1 MVEKVLDDFEMR
13 EGWRPEHHSREQIEE
28 FTRYID
34 SITEITRTERNTY
47 LDIREGIKIS
57 ERRKKE
63 IRRWMV
69 NEKFLCFADARYFI
83 DRYAWICNESND
95 IFKVQLRQGQEIFL
109 QCIEEFDDAQ
119 TAIEVFVMKSR
130 QVGISTLI
138 VLLFIHRLLFV
149 PHTQGVMAS
158 VDAGK
163 SELLSR
169 MMDTCWDRLPF
180 WLTPEKTVTKAKKPE
195 WSNGSVMSIQSG
207 KQAVGIAQGWTPT
220 LIHIS
225 EVADIP
231 YPEKTLEEGLFRA
244 AHSTG
249 KLFFALEGTGSDPT
263 TWQSKK
269 WKYYLENWGKGGRF
283 LPVFIPWGCAPDL
296 YPERD
301 WLRKHP
307 IPDAWVPM
315 EETKRMKHRAEL
327 YIRSAPALSRVMGT
341 NWQMSREQMW
351 FWDCNWREAL
361 ASNTTKVWLAQM
373 ACVGGGT
380 LISTEQ
386 GIIPIQV
393 AESARECESGRIANW
408 IPKGVKPI
416 FELRTKYGRV
426 LRGTAEHLVR
436 TATGWKELATLE
448 HGECVDLMPPRFAES
463 LYAQKWN
470 DTPIY
475 ECSRVID
482 ETMGRF
488 LGYFMG
494 DGSFNANQVTIACDS
509 KDIDTIADVMQVI
522 TKITGRNPNYYRVGN
537 MVRVRSSYIHWMP
550 LLRALGAIKSRADK
564 DGHAN
569 GYTRQVCVPTAI
581 FRSPQSVVREFLR
594 GLYECDGHGC
604 KATARVQFCS
614 SHDSFLRSVQVLLL
628 GFGINSK
635 FMKMQVVAG
644 GTVRGGKR
652 HSYTKRN
659 LDIPAG
665 FANTFYDDIGFVG
678 QRKQSHGKRYN
689 GKVRVNSEFVDF
701 VEEVIDTEQCEQ
713 VYDIT
718 VDVTHSFS
726 ANGISVHNCTPNEAM
741 QGKHDLVFSEDVI
754 EVASERRQKTYDAY
768 AITGHS
774 VRFGQN
780 DEEYTPDP
788 DIVDY
793 DKPRIP
799 VAWKGKDGHIH
810 NWELVPL
817 KAFDDAADESAFN
830 KLLIFHHPEPG
841 RNYSLGIDTADGLGM
856 PDEDRTVISGAE
868 NRHGNARDDQVC
880 EFVSLTLNPAQCV
893 SIAGCIAAYYGQ
905 WEGGRAGTKDPRG
918 VKFCIE
924 QRDRPGDDC
933 QFQLKLMG
941 FTWHHVFSRI
951 DQKHSND
958 KNRGNQL
965 GWLTNFWSRPWL
977 LNKFVDA
984 VTGGWYKPNS
994 PMLIRQMSKWVRK
1007 VDGQGRSRM
1016 DHQSG
1021 GHDDCIF
1028 AGALA
1033 YMTVHSHESMTSR
1046 QGAKYANPDDIPP
1059 LSTEWCSGMSV
1070 TV

>member
-1 MVEKVLDDFEMR
+1 MYSPRITERVLDDFAMR
-13 EGWRPEHHSREQIEE
+13 EGWRPEPHSREEIEE

-47 LDIREGIKIS
+47 LDIKEGIKIT

-63 IRRWMV
+63 IRRWMT

-109 QCIEEFDDAQ
+109 QCIEQFDEEQ

-169 MMDTCWDRLPF
+169 MLDTCWDRLPF

-244 AHSTG
+244 AHSTA

-263 TWQSKK
+263 SWQSKK

-283 LPVFIPWGCAPDL
+283 LPVFIPWACAPDL
-296 YPERD
+296 YPEKD

-307 IPDAWVPM
+307 IPEGWVALD
-315 EETKRMKHRAEL
+315 ETKRMRARAEV
-327 YIRSAPALSRVMGT
+327 YIRNAPSLSRVMGT

-373 ACVGGGT
+373 A
-380 LISTEQ
+380 ST
-386 GIIPIQV
+386 P
-393 AESARECESGRIANW
+393 S
-408 IPKGVKPI
+408 
-416 FELRTKYGRV
+416 
-426 LRGTAEHLVR
+426 
-436 TATGWKELATLE
+436 
-448 HGECVDLMPPRFAES
+448 
-463 LYAQKWN
+463 
-470 DTPIY
+470 
-475 ECSRVID
+475 
-482 ETMGRF
+482 
-488 LGYFMG
+488 
-494 DGSFNANQVTIACDS
+494 
-509 KDIDTIADVMQVI
+509 
-522 TKITGRNPNYYRVGN
+522 
-537 MVRVRSSYIHWMP
+537 
-550 LLRALGAIKSRADK
+550 
-564 DGHAN
+564 
-569 GYTRQVCVPTAI
+569 
-581 FRSPQSVVREFLR
+581 
-594 GLYECDGHGC
+594 
-604 KATARVQFCS
+604 
-614 SHDSFLRSVQVLLL
+614 
-628 GFGINSK
+628 
-635 FMKMQVVAG
+635 
-644 GTVRGGKR
+644 
-652 HSYTKRN
+652 
-659 LDIPAG
+659 
-665 FANTFYDDIGFVG
+665 
-678 QRKQSHGKRYN
+678 
-689 GKVRVNSEFVDF
+689 
-701 VEEVIDTEQCEQ
+701 
-713 VYDIT
+713 
-718 VDVTHSFS
+718 
-726 ANGISVHNCTPNEAM
+726 EAM
-741 QGKHDLVFSEDVI
+741 QGKHDLVFSDDVI

-780 DEEYTPDP
+780 DEEYQPDP
-788 DIVDY
+788 ELIDY
-793 DKPRIP
+793 SKPRIP
-799 VAWKGKDGHIH
+799 VSWKGKDGHIH
-810 NWELVPL
+810 QWELVPL
-817 KAFDDAADESAFN
+817 KEFDDSSDESAFD
-830 KLLIFHHPEPG
+830 KLLIFDHPKPG
-841 RNYSLGIDTADGLGM
+841 RNYALGIDTADGLGM

-868 NRHGNARDDQVC
+868 NRTGNARDEQVC
-880 EFVSLTLNPAQCV
+880 EFVSLHLNPAQAV
-893 SIAGCIAAYYGQ
+893 PIAACIAAYYGQ

-941 FTWHHVFSRI
+941 FIWHHVFSRI
-951 DQKHSND
+951 DQKQSTD

-977 LNKFVDA
+977 TNKFVDA
-984 VTGGWYKPNS
+984 VIGGWYKPNS
-994 PMLIRQMSKWVRK
+994 PMLIRQMAGWVRK

-1028 AGALA
+1028 GASLS
-1033 YMTVHSHESMTSR
+1033 YMTAHSHEALMSR
-1046 QGAKYANPDDIPP
+1046 QSTKYANPDDIPP
-1059 LSTEWCSGMSV
+1059 LNLGECSGMSV